1 MSVVRFAGFPDR
13 MAYVPVPAQLF
24 GTLLR
29 EIDTLGEL
37 KATLH
42 VWRLLQERRREGEPR
57 FVRRSELLADRA
69 LLLALQGGDPAGP
82 EQTVAAALARAT
94 ERGTL
99 LEVAVRDGEQDEACY
114 LLNTAR
120 NRQVAE
126 AIRLGE
132 RTLGPFGPAAV
143 PMEAGSSEG
152 VRPGIFEL
160 YEQNVGLLTPLL
172 AEELFEAE
180 LTYPPLW
187 IEDAFREAVGQNK
200 RSWRYVKRI
209 LENWA
214 LRGRGMAP
222 GRTSGEDRR
231 RPDPPEDSRRYTE
244 GRYGRLVRP

>member
-1 MSVVRFAGFPDR
+1 MSGARFAGFPDR
-13 MAYVPVPAQLF
+13 MAYIPVPAQFF

-42 VWRLLQERRREGEPR
+42 IWRLLHEQRRDGEPR

-69 LLLALQGGDPAGP
+69 LLLALRGEDPAGP
-82 EQTVAAALARAT
+82 ERTLEAALGRAT

-99 LEVAVRDGEQDEACY
+99 LQVAVRDGERDEACY
-114 LLNTAR
+114 LLNTGR
-120 NRQVAE
+120 SRQFAE
-126 AIRLGE
+126 EVRLGE
-132 RTLGPFGPAAV
+132 RTLGPLGPAAV
-143 PMEAGSSEG
+143 PIEVDRSDGG
-152 VRPGIFEL
+152 RPGIFEL
-160 YEQNVGLLTPLL
+160 YEQNSGLLTPLL
-172 AEELFEAE
+172 AEELREAE
-180 LTYPPLW
+180 LTYPTLW

-214 LRGRGMAP
+214 LRGRGTAP
-222 GRTSGEDRR
+222 GRTSGEDRG